1 MSETENRRREICRL
15 LQNSTVALNGTEL
28 AKMFGVSRQVIV
40 QDIAVLKAGNYNIIS
55 TNRGYFLPQARE
67 TQFEKVLCVSHTDAQ
82 IEEELNVIV
91 DLGATVQ
98 DVFVSHNV
106 YGIIR
111 VELNIKSRRDIQ
123 KLLED
128 IRKGLSQP
136 LKQLTKDFHYH
147 TVVAEKEEILEEV
160 EEELRKVGFLVEE

>member
-55 TNRGYFLPQARE
+55 TNRGYFLPQTRE

-82 IEEELNVIV
+82 IEEELNIIV

-160 EEELRKVGFLVEE
+160 

>member
-1 MSETENRRREICRL
+1 MSETENRRKEICRL
-15 LQNSTVALNGTEL
+15 LENSKVALNGTEL
-28 AKMFGVSRQVIV
+28 AKILGVSRQVIV

-55 TNRGYFLPQARE
+55 TNRGYLLPQDKKKE
-67 TQFEKVLCVSHTDAQ
+67 FERVFCISHTDAQ
-82 IEEELNVIV
+82 IEEELNIMV
-91 DLGATVQ
+91 DLGATVR
-98 DVFVSHNV
+98 DVFVSHSV

-128 IRKGLSQP
+128 IQKGLSQP

-147 TVVAEKEEILEEV
+147 TLIAEKEEILKEV
-160 EEELRKVGFLVEE
+160 EEELRKAKLLVEK